1 MIFHIFVVAKDVSP
15 YFTSGSFLQLP
26 PPMEISITTTVSV
39 QFLPEDRDGLML
51 YAGLPLTPRVGQ
63 DFVAIG
69 LEEGIVLVFIDLGK
83 YYLCIVILPTAQVVS
98 QLQCHVLQGLCRV
111 PWRMDFIN
119 VEVWQSCLYVWSYFQ
134 LRDCFYNDSTT
145 HVFVIYTDINSSA
158 HIIWPKLQ

>member
-1 MIFHIFVVAKDVSP
+1 MMFHIFVVAKDVSP

-111 PWRMDFIN
+111 PMA
-119 VEVWQSCLYVWSYFQ
+119 YG
-134 LRDCFYNDSTT
+134 FY
-145 HVFVIYTDINSSA
+145 
-158 HIIWPKLQ
+158 